1 MLFSLRAHPNSL
13 QAVITR
19 GPWIPVLNLCWLF
32 YVVFAAVAVPMGFAA
47 KVFTWATLVIFLPV
61 YFLAWRDNMARLPW
75 YTLVIAVMGLASV
88 WINTVFS
95 FLIYAAAFV
104 VFCGSKRQGLMGLT
118 ALLLSFCAIAAFS
131 PSFNGFGMAF
141 CVGLCLVVAFFNVQ
155 YRNASQADARLRLSH
170 EEVRRLA
177 ASAERER
184 IGRDLHDSLGATLAL
199 IAVKSELAGRLFE
212 RDVNA
217 ARAQVADIEQ
227 VAREA
232 LTQVRAAVAGIRSA
246 VLAGELAS
254 ARLLLE
260 TAGVAFAADNDNL
273 PLASEAESAL
283 ALALREAATNVQRH
297 ARAKAVRVTLRA
309 DGAHQA
315 LMVIED
321 DGIGASLRK
330 GHGLTGMEERLAAV
344 GGTVE
349 IAAVL
354 QGSARGTRLS
364 LRVPLPQS
372 AEVEESPNATPTL
385 TLGASPA

>member
-1 MLFSLRAHPNSL
+1 MASLRAHPNSL
-13 QAVITR
+13 QAMVTR

-32 YVVFAAVAVPMGFAA
+32 YVVFAAVALPLSLPEKA
-47 KVFTWATLVIFLPV
+47 FTWASLVAFLPL
-61 YFLAWRDNMARLPW
+61 YYGAWRDNMARLPW
-75 YTLVIAVMGLASV
+75 YTLAIAVLGLASV

-104 VFCGSKRQGLMGLT
+104 VFCGSRRQGLIGLA
-118 ALLLSFCAIAAFS
+118 ALLLSFCAVAAFS
-131 PSFNGFGMAF
+131 PRFNVFGMVF
-141 CVGLCLVVAFFNVQ
+141 CVGICLVVAFFNVQ
-155 YRNASQADARLRLSH
+155 YRNAAQADAGLRLSH

-199 IAVKSELAGRLFE
+199 IAVKSELAGRLLE

-246 VLAGELAS
+246 LLAGELAS

-260 TAGVAFAADNDNL
+260 TAGVAFAADVDSL
-273 PLASEAESAL
+273 PLSPEVESAL
-283 ALALREAATNVQRH
+283 ALGLREAATNVQRH
-297 ARAKAVRVTLRA
+297 ARAKAVRVTLRVDA
-309 DGAHQA
+309 DRA

-330 GHGLTGMEERLAAV
+330 GHGLTGMEERLGAV
-344 GGTVE
+344 GGSVE
-349 IAAVL
+349 IATVR
-354 QGSARGTRLS
+354 QGSSRGTRLS
-364 LRVPLPQS
+364 LRVPLPKTQEMETGAAAS
-372 AEVEESPNATPTL
+372 APMV
-385 TLGASPA
+385 LGARPA